1 MTNKR
6 VFEYEPMP
14 MLCEASGDGVTS
26 KVFALGTIVCV
37 ASGGNSGTLSLRC
50 ESGASTA
57 KLIKR
62 LGAGSMRDVARMLL
76 TAADEMD
83 AMQAMEQKK
92 KDKK

>member
-6 VFEYEPMP
+6 VFPYEPMP
-14 MLCEASGDGVTS
+14 MLCEASWGGVAS
-26 KVFALGTIVCV
+26 KVFVLGTIACV
-37 ASGGNSGTLSLRC
+37 ASGGNSGTLSLSC

-62 LGAGSMRDVARMLL
+62 LGAGGMRDVARMLL

-83 AMQAMEQKK
+83 AMQAIAERNE
-92 KDKK
+92 

>member
-1 MTNKR
+1 
-6 VFEYEPMP
+6 MP
-14 MLCEASGDGVTS
+14 MLCEASGVTS

-62 LGAGSMRDVARMLL
+62 LGAGGMRDVARMLL

-83 AMQAMEQKK
+83 AMQATKQKG
-92 KDKK
+92 

>member
-14 MLCEASGDGVTS
+14 MLCEASWGGVTS
-26 KVFALGTIVCV
+26 KVFVLGTIACV

-83 AMQAMEQKK
+83 AMQGIAKRN
-92 KDKK
+92 D

>member
-6 VFEYEPMP
+6 VFPYEPMP
-14 MLCEASGDGVTS
+14 MLCEASWGGVPS
-26 KVFALGTIVCV
+26 KVFVLGTIACV

-62 LGAGSMRDVARMLL
+62 LGAGGMRDVARMLL

-83 AMQAMEQKK
+83 AMQATKQKG
-92 KDKK
+92 